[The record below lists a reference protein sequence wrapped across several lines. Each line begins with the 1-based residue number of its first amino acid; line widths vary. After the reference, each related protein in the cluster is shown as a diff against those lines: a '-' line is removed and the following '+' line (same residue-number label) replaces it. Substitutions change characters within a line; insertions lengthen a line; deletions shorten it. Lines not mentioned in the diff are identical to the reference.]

1 MNKRSI
7 YVDLRVVCEE
17 DLDELN
23 HVNNLQ
29 YLRWT
34 LKTASA
40 HSKHVG
46 WPSARYRQSGTGW
59 IVRSH
64 KITYKL
70 PAQLGD
76 EVVIRTWLADL
87 DRVSALRKY
96 EIVRKL
102 DDRVYAIAETRWVF
116 VDLIT
121 LKLTPIPDEV
131 RAAFESK
138 SV

>member
-1 MNKRSI
+1 M
-7 YVDLRVVCEE
+7 VDPAVYIDSRVVCAE

-34 LKTASA
+34 LQTAGA

-46 WPSARYRQSGTGW
+46 WTPDRYRREGTGW

-64 KITYKL
+64 KITYKV

-76 EVVIRTWLADL
+76 QIAIRTWLVEL

-96 EIVRKL
+96 EIIRKSDERL
-102 DDRVYAIAETRWVF
+102 CAMAETRWVF
-116 VDLIT
+116 VDLKS
-121 LKLTPIPDEV
+121 LKLIAIPDEV
-131 RAAFESK
+131 RSAF
-138 SV
+138 SVSTA

>member
-1 MNKRSI
+1 MPDSAI
-7 YVDLRVVCEE
+7 YVDTRVVCEE
-17 DLDELN
+17 DLDELS

-34 LKTASA
+34 FKTAGA

-46 WPSARYRQSGTGW
+46 WTADRYRQAGTAW

-64 KITYKL
+64 KITYKG

-76 EVVIRTWLADL
+76 EIESRTWLEEL

-96 EIVRKL
+96 EIVRKSDERL
-102 DDRVYAIAETRWVF
+102 CAMAETRWVF
-116 VDLIT
+116 VDLQT
-121 LKLTPIPDEV
+121 LKLMAIPDDV
-131 RAAFESK
+131 RQAFVVYER
-138 SV
+138 

>member
-1 MNKRSI
+1 MAESAIFIDN
-7 YVDLRVVCEE
+7 RVVCED

-34 LKTASA
+34 LKTATA

-46 WPSARYRQSGTGW
+46 WSADRYRESGTGW

-64 KITYKL
+64 KIIYKL

-76 EVVIRTWLADL
+76 EVVIRTWLDEL

-96 EIVRKL
+96 EIARKS
-102 DDRVYAIAETRWVF
+102 DDRIYAFAETRWVF
-116 VDLIT
+116 VEFST
-121 LKLTPIPDEV
+121 LKLIAIPEEV
-131 RAAFESK
+131 RSAFL
-138 SV
+138 

>member
-1 MNKRSI
+1 MAESAI
-7 YVDLRVVCEE
+7 YIDNRVVCED

-34 LKTASA
+34 LKIANA

-46 WPSARYRQSGTGW
+46 WSADRYRESGTGW

-76 EVVIRTWLADL
+76 EVVIRTWLEEL

-96 EIVRKL
+96 EIARKS
-102 DDRVYAIAETRWVF
+102 DDRIYAFAETRWVF
-116 VDLIT
+116 VEFST
-121 LKLTPIPDEV
+121 LKLTAIPEEV
-131 RAAFESK
+131 RSAFL
-138 SV
+138 

>member
-1 MNKRSI
+1 MTDSAI
-7 YVDLRVVCEE
+7 YIDTRTVCEE

-40 HSKHVG
+40 HSKRVG
-46 WPSARYRQSGTGW
+46 WTPDRYREAGTAW

-76 EVVIRTWLADL
+76 EIEIRTWLEEL

-96 EIVRKL
+96 EIVRKS
-102 DDRVYAIAETRWVF
+102 
-116 VDLIT
+116 
-121 LKLTPIPDEV
+121 DE
-131 RAAFESK
+131 RFAHIEAHADS
-138 SV
+138 

>member
-1 MNKRSI
+1 MPDSAI
-7 YVDLRVVCEE
+7 YVDTRVVCEE
-17 DLDELN
+17 DLDELS

-34 LKTASA
+34 LKTAGA

-46 WPSARYRQSGTGW
+46 WTADRYRQAGTAW

-64 KITYKL
+64 KITYKV

-76 EVVIRTWLADL
+76 EIEIRTWLKEL

-96 EIVRKL
+96 EIVRKSDERL
-102 DDRVYAIAETRWVF
+102 CAMAETRWVF
-116 VDLIT
+116 VDLQT
-121 LKLTPIPDEV
+121 LKLMPIPDDV
-131 RAAFESK
+131 RQAFVVYER
-138 SV
+138 

>member
-1 MNKRSI
+1 MTESAI
-7 YVDLRVVCEE
+7 YIDNRVVCED

-34 LKTASA
+34 LKTATA

-46 WPSARYRQSGTGW
+46 WSADRYRESGTGW

-64 KITYKL
+64 KIIYKL

-76 EVVIRTWLADL
+76 EVVIRTWLDEL

-96 EIVRKL
+96 EIARKS
-102 DDRVYAIAETRWVF
+102 DDRIYAFAETRWVF
-116 VDLIT
+116 VEFST
-121 LKLTPIPDEV
+121 LKLIAIPEEV
-131 RAAFESK
+131 RSAFL
-138 SV
+138 

>member
-1 MNKRSI
+1 MNKPSVYAESRI
-7 YVDLRVVCEE
+7 VCED

-34 LKTASA
+34 LKTATE

-46 WPSARYRQSGTGW
+46 WSADRYRESGAGW

-64 KITYKL
+64 KIIYKL

-76 EVVIRTWLADL
+76 EVVIRTWLNEL

-96 EIVRKL
+96 EIARKS
-102 DDRVYAIAETRWVF
+102 DGRIYAFAETRWVF
-116 VDLIT
+116 VEFST
-121 LKLTPIPDEV
+121 LKLIAIPDEV
-131 RAAFESK
+131 RTAFT
-138 SV
+138 

>member
-1 MNKRSI
+1 MNPHSV
-7 YVDLRVVCEE
+7 YLDLRVVCEE

-46 WPSARYRQSGTGW
+46 WPSSRYRESGTGW

-76 EVVIRTWLADL
+76 EVTIRTWLEEL

-96 EIVRKL
+96 EIVRSS
-102 DDRVYAIAETRWVF
+102 DERVFAFAETRWVF
-116 VDLIT
+116 VNLKT

-131 RAAFESK
+131 RSAFES
-138 SV
+138 V

>member
-1 MNKRSI
+1 MNI
-7 YVDLRVVCEE
+7 PTVFTECRVVCEE

-34 LKTASA
+34 LKAANEHSKFVGWSA
-40 HSKHVG
+40 H
-46 WPSARYRQSGTGW
+46 RYRESGTGW

-64 KITYKL
+64 KITYKM

-76 EVVIRTWLADL
+76 EVVIRTWINEF

-96 EIVRKL
+96 EIVRKS
-102 DDRVYAIAETRWVF
+102 DDRTYAIAETRWVF
-116 VDLIT
+116 VDLET
-121 LKLTPIPDEV
+121 LKLIAIPEEV
-131 RAAFESK
+131 ISAFS
-138 SV
+138 

>member
-1 MNKRSI
+1 MTSPAI
-7 YVDLRVVCEE
+7 YIDNRVVCEE

-34 LKTASA
+34 LKTAGA

-46 WPSARYRQSGTGW
+46 WPSDRYRESGTGW

-64 KITYKL
+64 KITYKI

-76 EVVIRTWLADL
+76 EIAIRTWLEEL

-96 EIVRKL
+96 EILRKS
-102 DDRVYAIAETRWVF
+102 DDRLCAIAETRWVF
-116 VDLIT
+116 VDLKT
-121 LKLTPIPDEV
+121 LKLIAIPDDV
-131 RAAFESK
+131 RAAF
-138 SV
+138 VN

>member
-1 MNKRSI
+1 MTDSAI
-7 YVDLRVVCEE
+7 YIDTRTVCEE

-40 HSKHVG
+40 HSKRVG
-46 WPSARYRQSGTGW
+46 WTPDRYREAGTTW

-76 EVVIRTWLADL
+76 EIEIRTWLEEL

-96 EIVRKL
+96 EIVRKSDERL
-102 DDRVYAIAETRWVF
+102 CAMAETRWVF
-116 VDLIT
+116 VDLHT
-121 LKLTPIPDEV
+121 LKLMPIPDEV
-131 RAAFESK
+131 REAFVVSDR
-138 SV
+138 

>member
-1 MNKRSI
+1 MAESAIFIDN
-7 YVDLRVVCEE
+7 RVVCED

-34 LKTASA
+34 LKTATA

-46 WPSARYRQSGTGW
+46 WSADRYRESGTGW

-76 EVVIRTWLADL
+76 AVVIRTWLEEL

-96 EIVRKL
+96 EIARKS
-102 DDRVYAIAETRWVF
+102 DDRIYAFAETRWVF
-116 VDLIT
+116 VEFST
-121 LKLTPIPDEV
+121 LKLIAIPEEV
-131 RAAFESK
+131 RSAFL
-138 SV
+138 